1 MSGYHRLLTTLKNVS
16 KEDEE
21 EEEDSVMDET
31 EMNLEDGT
39 LVTSV
44 RRNKWQQSLL
54 TRRGVWLYLQTPRE
68 KMGMGHFRAHQGG
81 IPEEF
86 QFSSV

>member
-31 EMNLEDGT
+31 EMNLEDGDSDISEEEEMAAESADMQGSKR
-39 LVTSV
+39 LVWV
-44 RRNKWQQSLL
+44 
-54 TRRGVWLYLQTPRE
+54 
-68 KMGMGHFRAHQGG
+68 
-81 IPEEF
+81 
-86 QFSSV
+86 